1 MASVANSLRANWR
14 VAGLV
19 LVLAVASFFVF
30 TSNSIGSTATLF
42 TQSGMHRISVEIA
55 DTDETRATGLMHREE
70 MAEDHGM
77 LFDFGE
83 TRPVSMWMKNT
94 LIPLDMLFLREDGTI
109 ARIARNARPFDLT
122 PIPSGE
128 PVRYVLELNGG
139 AAARLGAAEGDRLEH
154 PIIGT
159 GPSRAD

>member
-1 MASVANSLRANWR
+1 MGIGRSIRSNWR
-14 VAGLV
+14 VAGLIA
-19 LVLAVASFFVF
+19 VLAVASFFVF

-42 TQSGMHRISVEIA
+42 TQTGMHRISVEIA
-55 DTDETRATGLMHREE
+55 DTPETRETGLMHREE

-77 LFDFGE
+77 LFDFAE
-83 TRPVSMWMKNT
+83 TRPVSMWMRNT

-109 ARIARNARPFDLT
+109 ARIARNARPLDLT

-139 AAARLGAAEGDRLEH
+139 AAQAYGAQVGDRLEH
-154 PIIGT
+154 PIIDGR
-159 GPSRAD
+159 GE